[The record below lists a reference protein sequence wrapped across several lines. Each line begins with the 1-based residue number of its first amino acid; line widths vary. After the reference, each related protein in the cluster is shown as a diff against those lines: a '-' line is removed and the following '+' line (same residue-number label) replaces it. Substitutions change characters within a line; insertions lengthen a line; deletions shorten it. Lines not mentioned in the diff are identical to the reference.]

1 MKQTILT
8 QQDMYSVMLEKLL
21 IVRETY
27 SNEYF

>member
-1 MKQTILT
+1 MKQIILT